1 MTGKTGRCL
10 QSQSSL
16 QLPPPRAKHLVRAH
30 DTEKIMSTTQSF
42 TVVMAQLNFV
52 VGATEDNTT
61 LLLNSARKAI
71 EDFDAQIVVFPEL
84 TLTSYPPEDLLL
96 RPSLARRMDEAMER
110 IFTAKLPATL
120 VFGYPETHEGSLYN
134 SLAVVDQ
141 GKLIA
146 NYRKQC
152 LPNYQVFDERRYFKA
167 GHQPCIAEVNGLRLG
182 FTICEDLWDEGPS
195 SQLASE
201 SLDLLVNINASPFHR
216 GKAMERRR
224 LLARRAGAIGAPITY
239 VNLVGGQDELVFDG
253 GSLVVDRDGNALVQA
268 PQFEAGLFPVVF
280 EQSSAGRYE
289 PASGLLAPDLDD
301 LAQVYTALTTGV
313 RDYVV
318 KNGFKGV
325 ILGLSGGIDSALT
338 LAIAVDAL
346 GPDAVNAVMMPFEYT
361 SQLSRDAAAQQA
373 AALGVA
379 YQSISIK
386 PIYEQFVQALAA
398 EFEGMEDDVTEQNLQ
413 ARCRGVLL
421 MAISNKKGYLVL
433 TTGNKSEI
441 AVGYSTLYGDMAGG
455 FDVLKDVSKTL
466 VYALSRYRNARKDT
480 ENCVQLEAIPQAV
493 IDRPPSA
500 ELAPGQ
506 VDQDNLPPYDVLDR
520 ILELYIEEDASAT
533 AIIAE
538 GFDEQVVRRVLRL
551 VDVNE
556 YKKRQSPTGV
566 RLTRRGFGRDRRY
579 PITNAWP
586 IGD

>member
-1 MTGKTGRCL
+1 M
-10 QSQSSL
+10 SSE
-16 QLPPPRAKHLVRAH
+16 PEFATIAGAAREALVRAH

-42 TVVMAQLNFV
+42 TLVMAQLNFV

-61 LLLNSARKAI
+61 LLLDSARKAI
-71 EDFDAQIVVFPEL
+71 EDFDARIVVFPEL

-96 RPSLARRMDEAMER
+96 RPSLARRMDEAMVR
-110 IFTAKLPATL
+110 ILAAKLPATL
-120 VFGYPETHEGSLYN
+120 VFGYPETHEGNLYN

-167 GHQPCIAEVNGLRLG
+167 GNQPCIAEVNGLRLG
-182 FTICEDLWDEGPS
+182 FTICEDLWDEGPT
-195 SQLASE
+195 SQLACE

-253 GSLVVDRDGNALVQA
+253 GSLVVDSGGAALVQA

-280 EQSSAGRYE
+280 EQSSSGRYE

-301 LAQVYTALTTGV
+301 LAQVYKALTTGV
-313 RDYVV
+313 RDYVL

-346 GPDAVNAVMMPFEYT
+346 GSDAVNAVMMPFEYT

-386 PIYEQFVQALAA
+386 PIYEQFVLALAA

-466 VYALSRYRNARKDT
+466 VYALSRYRNARKDA

-551 VDVNE
+551 VDLNE
-556 YKKRQSPTGV
+556 YKRRQSPTGV